1 VAIEHCYH
9 QLLDLRV
16 MRSRYSRDAERGSIA
31 DVAFTDID
39 WWTTPFNAGYT
50 LGAIAGHDAAHR
62 VAGVSFTRFRR
73 DGVAAASADDLDL
86 LFRHADG
93 VEFHPA

>member
-1 VAIEHCYH
+1 
-9 QLLDLRV
+9 

-39 WWTTPFNAGYT
+39 WWTTPYNSGYT
-50 LGAIAGHDAAHR
+50 LGAIAGFDSAHR
-62 VAGVSFTRFRR
+62 VDGVRFTRFRK

-86 LFRHADG
+86 LFRHADH
-93 VEFHPA
+93 VTFEPA